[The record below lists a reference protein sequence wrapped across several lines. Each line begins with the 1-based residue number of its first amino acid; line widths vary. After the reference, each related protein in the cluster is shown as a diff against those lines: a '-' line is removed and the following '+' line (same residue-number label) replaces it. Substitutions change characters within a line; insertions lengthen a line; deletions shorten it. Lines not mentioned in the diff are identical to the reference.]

1 MSQEKITL
9 RQQLIR
15 HELGVKAISVG
26 LAGLVVL
33 IVGLWPLF
41 RSAGE
46 ALRKIENRSQEL
58 EQLSKKVA
66 ILSQIDQEILKER
79 TRVIKAALPETKDV
93 VAYLRAVDGLSKE
106 LGLAFGG
113 ITVAPGEVSGAG
125 QKAATPR
132 TKATRQVSAL
142 NVLDTEIKITGN
154 RDGIYAFLRQV
165 EQTLPL
171 MQVSD
176 LVVTK
181 IGEDQYTMSLS
192 LGMLWAP
199 TPTIDL
205 KGAITLFSEKEEEY
219 FQRLNS
225 FGSYGVGTGAVVPD
239 AGIGTGRQDLF
250 SQE

>member
-1 MSQEKITL
+1 MSQDKISL

-15 HELGVKAISVG
+15 HELAVKAAGVVG
-26 LAGLVVL
+26 AGLVIL
-33 IVGLWPLF
+33 SVGLWPLF
-41 RSAGE
+41 SSAGDH
-46 ALRKIENRSQEL
+46 LRKIESRSTEL
-58 EQLSKKVA
+58 EQLSRKVGL
-66 ILSQIDQEILKER
+66 LSQIDQAILKER

-93 VAYLRAVDGLSKE
+93 VAYLQAVDGLSKE

-113 ITVAPGEVSGAG
+113 ITVTPGEVSGAA
-125 QKAATPR
+125 QKPTSGR

-171 MQVSD
+171 MQISD

-181 IGEDQYTMSLS
+181 IGEDQYSMSLS

-199 TPTIDL
+199 TPAIDL
-205 KGAITLFSEKEEEY
+205 KGAITLFNEKEEAY
-219 FQRLNS
+219 FQRLNT
-225 FGSYGVGTGAVVPD
+225 FGSYSGSSNV
-239 AGIGTGRQDLF
+239 AGPSLNFGRSDLF